1 MRALTCAIHLIFAAV
16 SLAAPV
22 TFNVSFDES
31 VRKGPATGRV
41 VVYLIKEGAS
51 VGLVS
56 PSDGPFWYDP
66 QPLYGTDV
74 KNLRP
79 GEPAPLDDMSTAFGP
94 RPGELPPG
102 KYRAQAV
109 LDIHH
114 RDSSWKRE
122 PGNLFSDVVSIEVM
136 PDVEQTLAIPLKR
149 TIQER
154 EPRLAHGSEVLEV
167 RSKLLSNCRR
177 RDVMLR
183 AGVVFPENY
192 DPNRAYAAIYEVPG
206 FGG

>member
-1 MRALTCAIHLIFAAV
+1 MRCLICAIHLVLAGV

-66 QPLYGTDV
+66 QPLYGMDV
-74 KNLRP
+74 KNLKP
-79 GEPAPLDDMSTAFGP
+79 GEGVAIDDTVTPFGP
-94 RPGELPPG
+94 RPSELPPG

-109 LDIHH
+109 LDMH
-114 RDSSWKRE
+114 RLDSSWKRE
-122 PGNLFSDVVSIEVM
+122 PGNLFSDVV
-136 PDVEQTLAIPLKR
+136 DVELKPGDRQSFAIALKR
-149 TIQER
+149 TVQDR
-154 EPRLAHGSEVLEV
+154 APRLGQGMEVFQI
-167 RSKLLSNCRR
+167 RSKLLSDFHG

-183 AGVVFPENY
+183 AGVVFPQDY
-192 DPNRAYAAIYEVPG
+192 DPDR
-206 FGG
+206 